1 MTTKKTFLSGAIA
14 GMFLVLGLC
23 ARGELIAEHPC
34 GIYIFELK
42 IDKSADEGLK
52 QIHERGYAEPY
63 KSRGLPIYA
72 FGLSFDS
79 ETRQFV
85 DGKVEKLM

>member
-1 MTTKKTFLSGAIA
+1 M
-14 GMFLVLGLC
+14 
-23 ARGELIAEHPC
+23 
-34 GIYIFELK
+34 
-42 IDKSADEGLK
+42 KSNHTADEGLK

-79 ETRQFV
+79 QTRQFV
-85 DGKVEKLM
+85 DGKVEKIM